1 MVADP
6 HNLQR
11 FVEAQNPVYEQVRS
25 ELSNGQKRGHW
36 MWFVFP
42 QIEGLGHSPL
52 AKKFAIHSRD
62 EARAYLEHPILGAR
76 LKECTELVLLVQ
88 ERSIGE
94 ILGYPDDV
102 KFRSSMTLFA
112 SVTSGN
118 QVFKEALARYFDGEP
133 DPLTLERL

>member
-11 FVEAQNPVYEQVRS
+11 FVGAQNPVYEQVCS
-25 ELSNGQKRGHW
+25 ELRKGQKRGHW

-88 ERSIGE
+88 ERSIGQ
-94 ILGYPDDV
+94 ILGHPDDL

-112 SVTSGN
+112 SVTSDN